1 MKTETIFRVWVWALG
16 ATLIF
21 GITYNIITQ

>member
-16 ATLIF
+16 VTLIF
-21 GITYNIITQ
+21 GIMYNIITQ